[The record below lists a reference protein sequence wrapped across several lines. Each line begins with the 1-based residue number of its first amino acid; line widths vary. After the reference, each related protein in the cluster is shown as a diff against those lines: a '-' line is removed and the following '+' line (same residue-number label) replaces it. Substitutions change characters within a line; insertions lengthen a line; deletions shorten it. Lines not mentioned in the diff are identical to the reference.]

1 MNQMFYDVVIIG
13 CGPAGSE
20 AGKMLG
26 SKGFRT
32 AIIDSRNEI
41 GNPIR
46 CQEITRKSIMDF
58 LKVSDYEN
66 IMSNSFDDILLSFGE
81 TAGNIPLKISND
93 RFAVFERDKF
103 DKENAA
109 RASLNGCDIFIRTL
123 YLGYSRKSDGEI
135 TVNARKGSTDLQF
148 TCRFLLNAS
157 GEREGGFCTPDKITI
172 KSHRVFLE
180 GYYSGECR
188 FSFQSLNG
196 KNLKWYI
203 PKRNPEAN
211 LGIAFYGDQMTS
223 LDPDHELNIFM
234 KKITGKDRFFSTY
247 SFTWESAPREASATY
262 EDGVL
267 YAGDAAGLR
276 DPIILSGFDRSIV
289 SGNMAGNAIAQYLEN
304 FGSDAIETYRTD
316 LLDRYIKRNRR
327 SCSVFK
333 ESYDEI
339 ERKIKDV
346 NGEIEIPELSSY
358 ELFSLILGR
367 EI

>member
-1 MNQMFYDVVIIG
+1 MFYDVVIIG
-13 CGPAGSE
+13 SGPAGSE
-20 AGKMLG
+20 AGKILG
-26 SKGFRT
+26 SRGFRT

-46 CQEITRKSIMDF
+46 CEEITRESILDF

-66 IMSNSFDDILLSFGE
+66 IMSNSFEDILLGFGE
-81 TAGNIPLKISND
+81 TAGDIPLKIRND

-123 YLGYSRKSDGEI
+123 YLGYSRNSGGEI
-135 TVNARKGSTDLQF
+135 TVNARKGNTDIQLA
-148 TCRFLLNAS
+148 CRFLLNAS
-157 GEREGGFCTPDKITI
+157 GQEGSRFCIPDKIRI

-180 GYYSGECR
+180 GHYSGLCR
-188 FSFQSLNG
+188 FSIESRNG
-196 KNLKWYI
+196 KNIMWYI

-211 LGIAFYGDQMTS
+211 LGIAYYGDQLNS
-223 LDPDHELNIFM
+223 FDPDHELSIFM

-247 SFTWESAPREASATY
+247 SFTWEALHSEKPAVDDE
-262 EDGVL
+262 GIL

-289 SGNMAGNAIAQYLEN
+289 SGNMAGKAIAHYLEN
-304 FGSDAIETYRTD
+304 NVPDSIEKYRTD
-316 LLDRYIKRNRR
+316 LLDRYIKRNRKT
-327 SCSVFK
+327 CSMIRN
-333 ESYDEI
+333 SYGEI
-339 ERKIKDV
+339 EGRIKNL

-358 ELFSLILGR
+358 ALLSTILGK